1 VSAEALPRDRFATQ
15 AVAAREL
22 LDHPSPV
29 CVLRIW
35 LVDLGRASAQYR
47 GLSESMATALSDE
60 TPQLYVSCHA
70 MLEARPQP
78 VDRARWI
85 GELRADVTSRE
96 LLLLCML
103 SPGRVTTWN
112 PMAASIGFSI
122 LFSAGCAQVN
132 TVACTRGGDGL
143 NCRSSGH
150 NVVRR

>member
-1 VSAEALPRDRFATQ
+1 
-15 AVAAREL
+15 
-22 LDHPSPV
+22 
-29 CVLRIW
+29 
-35 LVDLGRASAQYR
+35 
-47 GLSESMATALSDE
+47 MATALSDE
-60 TPQLYVSCHA
+60 TPKLYVSCHA
-70 MLEARPQP
+70 MLEALSQL

-96 LLLLCML
+96 LLL
-103 SPGRVTTWN
+103 

-132 TVACTRGGDGL
+132 TVACARGGTGL